1 MFEKK
6 IGGRIYHVQ
15 SHHKTKA
22 EADKEAKWL
31 RKNGKSA
38 RVFESKMWAK
48 HYGDK
53 TVRYLVYT
61 R

>member
-6 IGGRIYHVQ
+6 IDGYIFHVQ
-15 SHHKTKA
+15 SHHKDKA
-22 EADKEAKWL
+22 SADKEAKWL
-31 RKNGKSA
+31 RKNGKPA
-38 RVFESKMWAK
+38 CILAK

-53 TVRYLVYT
+53 SVRYLVYI

>member
-1 MFEKK
+1 MFERK
-6 IGGRIYHVQ
+6 INGHIFHVQ

-22 EADKEAKWL
+22 SADKEAEWL
-31 RKNGKSA
+31 RKNGNPA
-38 RVFESKMWAK
+38 RIFKSKMWAK

-53 TVRYLVYT
+53 SVRYLVYT